1 MGQAKRRGS
10 YEERVQ
16 QALARQPVTNEE
28 FVECLP
34 VPSRV
39 AFKNLKKII
48 ETNAPKIPLP
58 IKLPR

>member
-1 MGQAKRRGS
+1 MGQAKRRGT

-16 QALARQPVTNEE
+16 QALARKVLDDEE
-28 FVECLP
+28 FVESLP
-34 VPSRV
+34 PPSKV
-39 AFKNLKKII
+39 AFDNLKKII

>member
-1 MGQAKRRGS
+1 MGEAKRRGT

-16 QALARQPVTNEE
+16 QALARQVIPNEE
-28 FVECLP
+28 FVETLP
-34 VPSRV
+34 PPSKV